1 MADETPLPSADPA
14 SPASPHAPEDAWQA
28 RKCALLRDFG
38 AWLDALPPAEALAD
52 VAAGEREAELPG
64 LAQVFAET
72 TALRQETRQ
81 VARQSREMGEAL
93 RAAGE
98 ALAAIGQ
105 RLGLAEAA
113 VEAARARAADAAWK
127 GKAEMAAEF
136 AQLAEAVD
144 RCAAE
149 TARPLPRFGRG
160 RAARTRL
167 DAAAKTLALVL
178 EKARLAMRDRGLRA
192 TAAAGQPF
200 DARSMRAVGVVRRP
214 GLADGTVAEVAR
226 QGYELDGKAMEYAEV
241 LVVRN
246 DREAS

>member
-127 GKAEMAAEF
+127 GKAEMAAE
-136 AQLAEAVD
+136 
-144 RCAAE
+144 
-149 TARPLPRFGRG
+149 
-160 RAARTRL
+160 RAAREAWEQQMGADLRTLRRHVAEYEGRTMQL
-167 DAAAKTLALVL
+167 EATLRAHGIDVPPWTMLPGDGTPPDLAAAPSEGA
-178 EKARLAMRDRGLRA
+178 
-192 TAAAGQPF
+192 
-200 DARSMRAVGVVRRP
+200 
-214 GLADGTVAEVAR
+214 
-226 QGYELDGKAMEYAEV
+226 
-241 LVVRN
+241 
-246 DREAS
+246 